1 MKKHSKSFWIKLI
14 SGTALGI
21 AAMVTTLSVMLP
33 SYLEYKNYYN
43 IAMADKAEKERLSKL
58 PLEFLGISAELDQN
72 VKYWDNDTAEPQ
84 NSDFIV
90 RANFT
95 EKGKDFSKK
104 LSSKEF
110 EMTVPSDFAKN
121 GGTIV
126 FSYTYTPE
134 KNSDD
139 EKDPEPITKTT
150 ELTLTLVTPDETVFK
165 IIKRPTFTEAGYAEN
180 IKGSR
185 KELEPLDMVHYDYV
199 EKASSSLGIF
209 THKESGIVVK
219 VAITDSLRVYNE
231 SGQKFDYNNI
241 NCHFAQDFENLAIA
255 FTDGTFIF
263 TNEGETVVNLGSID
277 GEKTAIEFKTGEFSL
292 KGQLKTK
299 KVLIKSAAKIHLSG
313 YIRCDDIRAE
323 KDSELVAEWA
333 GDNCLILGENGYAEL
348 YGKATFNGQKGGT
361 AIELIGGAKLLLSL
375 YSRIVITNCD
385 WSFGTF
391 LANSDG
397 LKVGYLFFPK
407 GYSSKD
413 GNIYVGEVCVLDL
426 SGMTQKLFC
435 NIKTDEATEYE
446 VTKAPGIDNPGTARR
461 LDGSEITLPALN
473 FSDYATSISGNILFF
488 KHNDTGISAGVS
500 LENANNLKVDG
511 LTVNYDA
518 ETGYVFTVD
527 KDKEIN
533 ISGTLW
539 TSNFDSITIA
549 GEGLLSIVGEVVV
562 GDVNVDSDKSLT
574 VNSGS
579 SLKVTGTTGDA
590 INVFGHG
597 RLNLFGK
604 VDVISADGKTGINL
618 HNENS
623 AIYLQNTSRVTAT
636 GGAITIAHWDN
647 DMHAK
652 VYYPSDAVYNE
663 SEKKIVSQDGNTL
676 LSYDSSLKVDFVQN
690 N

>member
-14 SGTALGI
+14 SGSALGV

-95 EKGKDFSKK
+95 EKGKDFSKR

-165 IIKRPTFTEAGYAEN
+165 LMKEPTFTEAGYAEN

-199 EKASSSLGIF
+199 EKASSGLGIF
-209 THKESGIVVK
+209 THKDSSIVVK
-219 VAITDSLRVYNE
+219 VAITDSLSVYNE

-241 NCHFAQDFENLAIA
+241 NCHFAQDFENLAIVY
-255 FTDGTFIF
+255 TNGTFVF
-263 TNEGETVVNLGSID
+263 SNEGETVLNLGSIE

-299 KVLIKSAAKIHLSG
+299 KVLIKSAAKINLSG
-313 YIRCDDIRAE
+313 YIRCDDIRTE
-323 KDSELVAEWA
+323 KDSELVAEWT
-333 GDNCLILGENGYAEL
+333 GGNCLILGENGYAEL
-348 YGKATFNGQKGGT
+348 YGKATFNGQNSGT
-361 AIELIGGAKLLLSL
+361 AVELIGGAKLLLSL
-375 YSRIVITNCD
+375 DSRIVITNCD

-391 LANSDG
+391 SANSDG
-397 LKVGYLFFPK
+397 LKEGYLFFPK

-413 GNIYVGEVCVLDL
+413 GSIYVGEVCVLDL
-426 SGMTQKLFC
+426 SGMTQKWFC
-435 NIKTDEATEYE
+435 NIKADEATEYE

-473 FSDYATSISGNILFF
+473 FSDYATSINGKILFF
-488 KHNDTGISAGVS
+488 KHNDTGIRAEVS

-527 KDKEIN
+527 KDREIN
-533 ISGTLW
+533 ISGTLS
-539 TSNFDSITIA
+539 TSNFDSMTIA
-549 GEGLLSIVGEVVV
+549 GEGLLSIAGEVA
-562 GDVNVDSDKSLT
+562 VDPGKSLT

-579 SLKVTGTTGDA
+579 ALKVTGTTGDA
-590 INVFGHG
+590 INVFEDGK
-597 RLNLFGK
+597 LNLFGK

-618 HNENS
+618 HSEQS

-636 GGAITIAHWDN
+636 GGACTIAHWDN

-676 LSYDSSLKVDFVQN
+676 LSYDSSLKVDFVPN